1 MADHQNSGRFP
12 HDSSRSVDFSRGVS
26 SGTPASHG
34 NDPLAELARL
44 IGQNDPFAEYGRQQA
59 VRQQPAPVIE
69 PPAAAPHY
77 PAPMAPEPYGAS
89 PRHEP
94 PYYEPPQ
101 PPAAPA
107 AYGHQPAGQ
116 ADYPAERPYS
126 YAEAHGYPPGL
137 IPPEVDRHLPELL
150 GTDQQ
155 EYYTVDPEAEA
166 LAEREVASRR
176 RKVMVG
182 AAALVLVILGISG
195 AVAYRVTLVTYGS
208 GPPPVIKADT
218 APSKVMAAQRDGGN
232 GKPIQDRL
240 GNNPAGE
247 RMVSREERPVDIKAA
262 PRVVLPAPGA
272 GQPAANGEGT
282 AARSGA
288 EPKKIRTV
296 SIRPDT
302 TLDQPPAAA
311 PAPVPAAPTRVASVA
326 NVPAIPAPAPVAA
339 QPRPVPSV
347 PAMPQQ
353 SRGPL
358 SLSPDAAPSAPAP
371 APTRT
376 ASVPPPRAAAPV
388 AGSGAF
394 VQVSSQRSEAD
405 AQAAFRSL
413 QSKYPSVLGSRALTV
428 HRADLGAKGTYY
440 RAMVGPLASA
450 DAVELCSSLKAAG
463 GSCIIQKN

>member
-12 HDSSRSVDFSRGVS
+12 NDFSRGVG
-26 SGTPASHG
+26 SGTPAPHS

-59 VRQQPAPVIE
+59 APQQPAPAMQP
-69 PPAAAPHY
+69 PPAIPQY
-77 PAPMAPEPYGAS
+77 SAPMESYGAP
-89 PRHEP
+89 PR
-94 PYYEPPQ
+94 YEAPQ
-101 PPAAPA
+101 TSAPA
-107 AYGHQPAGQ
+107 YGQPAGQ
-116 ADYPAERPYS
+116 AAYPDERPYS

-137 IPPEVDRHLPELL
+137 IPPEVDRHLPNLL
-150 GTDQQ
+150 GSDQQ
-155 EYYTVDPEAEA
+155 QYYTVDPEAEA
-166 LAEREVASRR
+166 LADREVASRR

-195 AVAYRVTLVTYGS
+195 AVAYRVTLATYGS
-208 GPPPVIKADT
+208 APPPVIKADT
-218 APSKVMAAQRDGGN
+218 APSKVMAAQRDSNN

-247 RMVSREERPVDIKAA
+247 RMVSREEQPVDIKAA

-272 GQPAANGEGT
+272 GQPTGAPTDGQV
-282 AARSGA
+282 ARSGA

-296 SIRPDT
+296 SIRPDNAV
-302 TLDQPPAAA
+302 DQSPAAA
-311 PAPVPAAPTRVASVA
+311 PVPAPAAPTRVASVA
-326 NVPAIPAPAPVAA
+326 NVPAVPAPVAA
-339 QPRPVPSV
+339 QPRPVAPPSI

-353 SRGPL
+353 ARGPL

-371 APTRT
+371 TRT
-376 ASVPPPRAAAPV
+376 ASVPPPRAATPV

-413 QSKYPSVLGSRALTV
+413 QSKYPSVLGNRALTV

-450 DAVELCSSLKAAG
+450 EAVELCTSLKAAG

>member
-1 MADHQNSGRFP
+1 M
-12 HDSSRSVDFSRGVS
+12 S
-26 SGTPASHG
+26 SGTPAPHS

-59 VRQQPAPVIE
+59 ARQQPAPAME
-69 PPAAAPHY
+69 PPPVAAPHY
-77 PAPMAPEPYGAS
+77 PAPMESYGAP
-89 PRHEP
+89 PR
-94 PYYEPPQ
+94 YDAPQ
-101 PPAAPA
+101 APA
-107 AYGHQPAGQ
+107 SPAYGQPAGQ
-116 ADYPAERPYS
+116 AAYPDEQSYS

-137 IPPEVDRHLPELL
+137 IPPEVDRHLPNLL
-150 GTDQQ
+150 GSDQQ
-155 EYYTVDPEAEA
+155 QYYTVDPEAEA
-166 LAEREVASRR
+166 QADREVASRR

-195 AVAYRVTLVTYGS
+195 AVAYRVTLATYGS
-208 GPPPVIKADT
+208 APPPVIKADT
-218 APSKVMAAQRDGGN
+218 APSKVMAAQRDGNN

-247 RMVSREERPVDIKAA
+247 RMVSREEQPVDIKAA
-262 PRVVLPAPGA
+262 PRVVLPAPGT
-272 GQPAANGEGT
+272 GQPAGAQPDGQV
-282 AARSGA
+282 ARGGA

-296 SIRPDT
+296 SIRPDNAV
-302 TLDQPPAAA
+302 DQQPQAAA
-311 PAPVPAAPTRVASVA
+311 AAPVPAAAIPTRVASVA
-326 NVPAIPAPAPVAA
+326 NVPAVSAPAPVAA
-339 QPRPVPSV
+339 QPRPAAPPSV

-358 SLSPDAAPSAPAP
+358 SLSPDAAPSAQAP
-371 APTRT
+371 VPTRT

-450 DAVELCSSLKAAG
+450 DAVELCTSLKAAG